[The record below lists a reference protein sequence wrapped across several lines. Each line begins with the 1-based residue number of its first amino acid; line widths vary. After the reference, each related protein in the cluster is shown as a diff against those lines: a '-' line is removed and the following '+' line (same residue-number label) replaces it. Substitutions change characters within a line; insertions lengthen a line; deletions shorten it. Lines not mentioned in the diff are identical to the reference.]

1 MTKAFTLIELLVV
14 VLIIGILAA
23 VALPQYQKAVWKSK
37 NVQLKVLL
45 KSAIDAQT
53 SYYLANGEYA
63 KSFDKLDIQM
73 PNWSS
78 ASSNSSSGSCQII
91 TSYEQD
97 SVRYN
102 GEVKMVVT
110 AAGTFAIFWMDGPY
124 KCGGFSY
131 DTELK
136 EIFCMERAGGGT
148 TFSMGSFCTKLE
160 GATYKDQPSTWRR
173 YTLP

>member
-1 MTKAFTLIELLVV
+1 MKRGFTLIELLVV

-23 VALPQYQKAVWKSK
+23 MALPQYQKAVWKSK
-37 NVQLKVLL
+37 NTQLKVLI
-45 KSAIDAQT
+45 KSIVDAQT
-53 SYYLANGEYA
+53 SYYLANGSYA
-63 KSFDKLDIQM
+63 TTFDKLDIQM
-73 PNWSS
+73 PDWTS
-78 ASSNSSSGSCQII
+78 AALNNSTGSCPVT
-91 TSYEQD
+91 TSEEQD

-102 GEVKMVVT
+102 GEVKMLLQPSGNPMV
-110 AAGTFAIFWMDGPY
+110 FWMDGPY